1 MITYLL
7 IKNIIDEACDIEDF
21 LYDIIFLP
29 LTIFLDII
37 LLFMQPIIYLVYRKW
52 VQENE
57 RWNKRNKVYWI

>member
-1 MITYLL
+1 MMSYLL
-7 IKNIIDEACDIEDF
+7 IKKIIDEAYDIEDF

-52 VQENE
+52 VEENE
-57 RWNKRNKVYWI
+57 